1 MNNQKCADR
10 INESWDFR
18 RSEIKELFDNNDYD
32 GLYEYALCYDYV
44 EANTFTD
51 QEEGYFRY
59 QISWGGP
66 QEELRIFENGTIEFW
81 FLDWVD
87 GECIDVSNDEIAK
100 EIKFHFEDFNQGLIE
115 AL

>member
-1 MNNQKCADR
+1 MTTQKCTDR
-10 INESWDFR
+10 IATEWGDRKESISALTDR
-18 RSEIKELFDNNDYD
+18 EIKDYP
-32 GLYEYALCYDYV
+32 LSFDYV

-81 FLDWVD
+81 FLDWFD
-87 GECIDVSNDEIAK
+87 GACIDVSNDEIAK